1 MSVTNWNAIGVEAQV
16 TMASSEGIR
25 HCGEILEKAMK
36 SIIGRGHGGVPS
48 SPGQPPN
55 SQTNTLRGQIRY
67 EMRSHL
73 EVAVGSGA
81 FYGAVL
87 ERGGTIRA
95 KKKMLMIP
103 LSKEMKKRTARGERP
118 ANIVIALR
126 FDKSRPIKYIKTK
139 RGVMIVRE
147 VKTVTRSARSVK
159 WGGPTS
165 VGEADEPLFLMTPRV
180 TIAPR
185 PWMRPALER
194 SRERLFRGFVDTA
207 RNEMRRAY

>member
-1 MSVTNWNAIGVEAQV
+1 MTVTQWNAVGLEAQV
-16 TMASSEGIR
+16 TMAASAGIR
-25 HCGEILEKAMK
+25 HCGEVLERAMK

-48 SPGQPPN
+48 RPNQPPN
-55 SQTNTLRGQIRY
+55 SQTNFLRGQIRY
-67 EMRSHL
+67 EMRGHL

-81 FYGAVL
+81 FYGGVL

-103 LSKEMKKRTARGERP
+103 LSREMKRRTARGERP
-118 ANIVIALR
+118 ANIIIALR

-139 RGVMIVRE
+139 RGVMIVRA
-147 VKTVTRSARSVK
+147 VKTVTRSARSIR

-165 VGEADEPLFLMTPRV
+165 VGEADEPMFLMTPRV

-185 PWMRPALER
+185 PWMRPAFER
-194 SRERLFRGFVDTA
+194 FKDRLLRSFVQTA
-207 RNEMRRAY
+207 RAEMRRAM